1 PDWLSHHIL
10 RDRLRI
16 TQYSVSAISQLEVLG
31 YHKLT
36 PKDKIYF
43 KTFFARAEIIPVRSS
58 IIRKAI
64 DLRQEKRMSLGDAI
78 VAATA
83 IVEDIS
89 LLTANA
95 KDFKHLKDLDL
106 IDLNEI

>member
-1 PDWLSHHIL
+1 
-10 RDRLRI
+10 
-16 TQYSVSAISQLEVLG
+16 
-31 YHKLT
+31 
-36 PKDKIYF
+36 
-43 KTFFARAEIIPVRSS
+43 
-58 IIRKAI
+58 
-64 DLRQEKRMSLGDAI
+64 MSLGDAI

-89 LLTANA
+89 FLTANA